1 MISKDKKLIF
11 IDIDDVIAKTSAS
24 VLDLAKELFNKDLK
38 HEDLVSFDLEK
49 TLNLSSSEMDV
60 FFKELHNED
69 LLINTPLIS
78 DAKISLEKIK
88 EMGYIIYLITGR
100 LPSTYGVTKK
110 WLKKNEINYD
120 YLYFADKY
128 SRYPEKKNESHILSM
143 DKLSEINFTLAVEDS
158 LIMARWFSKRKTKVA
173 LLDNPWN
180 REKTGESIK
189 RCHNWN
195 EVLVYLQ
202 TL

>member
-110 WLKKNEINYD
+110 WLKKNEIYYD

>member
-24 VLDLAKELFNKDLK
+24 VLDLAKELFNKSLK
-38 HEDLVSFDLEK
+38 HEDLTSFDLEK
-49 TLNLSSSEMDV
+49 TLNLSSSEMDM

-100 LPSTYGVTKK
+100 LPSTYDVTKK
-110 WLKKNEINYD
+110 WLKKNEIYYD
-120 YLYFADKY
+120 FLYFADKY

-143 DKLSEINFTLAVEDS
+143 DKLSDISFTLAVEDS

>member
-49 TLNLSSSEMDV
+49 TLNLSSSEMDM
-60 FFKELHNED
+60 FFDALHKD
-69 LLINTPLIS
+69 YVLINTPLIS
-78 DAKISLEKIK
+78 AAKTSLEKIK
-88 EMGYIIYLITGR
+88 EKGYVIYLVTGR
-100 LPSTYGVTKK
+100 LPKTYSITKK
-110 WLKKNEINYD
+110 WLKKNEIYYD